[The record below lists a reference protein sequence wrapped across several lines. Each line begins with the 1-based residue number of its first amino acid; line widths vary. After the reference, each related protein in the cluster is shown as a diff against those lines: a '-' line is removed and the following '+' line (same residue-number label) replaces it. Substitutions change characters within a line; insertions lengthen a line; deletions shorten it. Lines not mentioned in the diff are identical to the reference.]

1 MSHYI
6 TLLQK
11 SSFIARNRLVICPSI
26 NVVSPSGWLGFLS
39 LPAAAATSSSEAAG
53 TVFMSKGVAQLDSV
67 YVCSAFSRLDRET

>member
-1 MSHYI
+1 ML
-6 TLLQK
+6 TD
-11 SSFIARNRLVICPSI
+11 RLMIYPSI